1 MAAVAGR
8 RPYADCP
15 HPLRPLADG
24 RDSLPAA
31 RHPARGG
38 GADRR
43 LHGSCVAAA
52 GHRTQWDTWPNPPRD
67 PRCGWLG
74 ARAPARG
81 VGRQR
86 WKRHGDDRVKLG
98 EKPSTGKSRCT
109 CWNPHRHTVQA
120 VIRSRVETLSSHL
133 SPEVLLEARRS
144 RSHPESPEGLHRQR
158 FIAMISRRHRLPQA
172 TVTSIQPELWVEGRS
187 GRVLRSRIR
196 CNRPSPGR
204 RAGRHRRPTR
214 RRRGSVLGGGT
225 VRDHEA
231 ARPRAI
237 DGATSRTLLVVE
249 DPDSVV
255 QQAVAAGATE
265 SSP

>member
-1 MAAVAGR
+1 MASATPRRFPLLIRRGRALSGPGSGVSECSGPTATTGHEGVGVAAVAGR

-43 LHGSCVAAA
+43 LHGSCAAAA

-67 PRCGWLG
+67 PRYGWLG

-86 WKRHGDDRVKLG
+86 WKRHGDDRVKPG

-120 VIRSRVETLSSHL
+120 VRRSRVETLSSHL
-133 SPEVLLEARRS
+133 SRRRS
-144 RSHPESPEGLHRQR
+144 S
-158 FIAMISRRHRLPQA
+158 SRRDVPAHTLSRP
-172 TVTSIQPELWVEGRS
+172 
-187 GRVLRSRIR
+187 RV
-196 CNRPSPGR
+196 CTG
-204 RAGRHRRPTR
+204 
-214 RRRGSVLGGGT
+214 RGS
-225 VRDHEA
+225 
-231 ARPRAI
+231 
-237 DGATSRTLLVVE
+237 SR
-249 DPDSVV
+249 
-255 QQAVAAGATE
+255 
-265 SSP
+265 